1 VSQDYDF
8 EIEQGTIVAKLIEVF
23 VDGVA
28 ANLTNYGARLQAREK
43 LTDTVPVLDL
53 DNDVL
58 GGLTID
64 EGAGTITL
72 VLTPEQTA
80 ALDFGMSEYNLEIF
94 TVDDAEVFRILRG
107 FITLSKEFTR

>member
-1 VSQDYDF
+1 MSQEYDF
-8 EIEQGTIVAKLIEVF
+8 QIEQGASVAKLIEVF
-23 VDGVA
+23 VDGVSID
-28 ANLTNYGARLQAREK
+28 LTNYSARLQAREK
-43 LTDTVPVLDL
+43 VTDTVPILDL
-53 DNDVL
+53 DSELL

-72 VLTPEQTA
+72 VLTPEETA
-80 ALDFGMSEYNLEIF
+80 ALDFGMAEYNLEIY